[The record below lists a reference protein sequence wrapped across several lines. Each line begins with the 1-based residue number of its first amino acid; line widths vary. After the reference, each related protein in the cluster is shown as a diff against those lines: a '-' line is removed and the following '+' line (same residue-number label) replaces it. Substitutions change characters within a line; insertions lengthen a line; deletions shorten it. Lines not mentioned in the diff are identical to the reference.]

1 MDGIIAS
8 KPNGDIATTPK
19 RAENPPLKSLT
30 PNPALHVDQNHKI
43 YMADSP
49 ALTPSSTDCII
60 HVHANGICGSDL
72 HFWHA
77 GSIGDLI
84 VHSPHCLGH
93 EGAGTIVWAGSDVHN
108 FRIGDRV
115 AIEPGVP
122 CERCYNCSVGEYN
135 LCADVKFSGVPP
147 HAGSIRRYHVH
158 SARYLHRLPAEL
170 SFGDGALLEP
180 LSVVAHAFER
190 SHVRLGE
197 PVLIAGAGPI
207 GLIALAAARASGAF
221 PIVITDVD
229 AARLRFA
236 KAFVKGCTTVLVP
249 VDKSAEEVAGL
260 IQKAFEDMASPPP
273 RVSYECTGVAS
284 SVHTVLYATQRGGEI
299 MVIGVGRKIMDGV
312 PFMHASMAE
321 IDMKFINRYHHQWPY
336 AIRLLQSGYI
346 DLKPLVTHTF
356 DLESAVQAM
365 ETASDRSKESIKVH
379 ILDDKK

>member
-1 MDGIIAS
+1 MDGMVTS
-8 KPNGDIATTPK
+8 KTNGDTATAPK
-19 RAENPPLKSLT
+19 RAENPPLDSLT
-30 PNPALHVDQNHKI
+30 PNPALHVDEHHKI

-49 ALTPSSTDCII
+49 PLHPSPTDCII
-60 HVHANGICGSDL
+60 HVRANGICGSDL

-84 VHSPHCLGH
+84 VSSPHCLGH
-93 EGAGTIVWAGSDVHN
+93 EGAGSIVWVGSDVTN

-122 CERCYNCSVGEYN
+122 CEKCHNCSVGEYN
-135 LCADVKFSGVPP
+135 LCAEVKFSGVPP

-158 SARYLHRLPAEL
+158 SARYLHKLPDAL
-170 SFGDGALLEP
+170 TFADGALLEP

-197 PVLIAGAGPI
+197 PVLVAGAGPI

-236 KAFVKGCTTVLVP
+236 KAFVKECTTVQVP
-249 VDKSAEEVAGL
+249 MGKSPEEVAGL
-260 IQKAFEDMASPPP
+260 IQNAFADVASPPP

-284 SVHTVLYATQRGGEI
+284 SVHTVLHATQRGGEI

-321 IDMKFINRYHHQWPY
+321 VC
-336 AIRLLQSGYI
+336 L
-346 DLKPLVTHTF
+346 
-356 DLESAVQAM
+356 
-365 ETASDRSKESIKVH
+365 TAS
-379 ILDDKK
+379 